1 MLDIISTDVIP
12 LETNPTEAHK
22 ATHREQMKKDDKAI
36 FLIHQCVD
44 SNVLEKIIDYE
55 TTKEAWDVLATTYAS
70 DKQTKKVRLMALRRQ
85 LGLLQMVSNET
96 VAKFVNR
103 LVILANQMKSCGE
116 VVTDSMKVE
125 KVLTGLTPNFDH
137 IVSAIE
143 QSKDLEMLKLEQLL
157 GSLEAHELK
166 MKNRE
171 GIKKEE
177 KDFEKAL
184 FAKNQKKGGGDSW
197 KNKKGKGKWK
207 YNKQES
213 SGSKSENQKKEGENN
228 GKGKKK
234 SKEHIQCYN
243 YQKYGHY
250 ADECSNPKVP
260 RKRGEE
266 AQLVRDSVDEEEML
280 MAIVNSETHNEEW

>member
-1 MLDIISTDVIP
+1 
-12 LETNPTEAHK
+12 
-22 ATHREQMKKDDKAI
+22 
-36 FLIHQCVD
+36 
-44 SNVLEKIIDYE
+44 
-55 TTKEAWDVLATTYAS
+55 
-70 DKQTKKVRLMALRRQ
+70 
-85 LGLLQMVSNET
+85 
-96 VAKFVNR
+96 
-103 LVILANQMKSCGE
+103 MKSCGE

-143 QSKDLEMLKLEQLL
+143 QSKDLETLKLEQLL
-157 GSLEAHELK
+157 DSLQAHELK
-166 MKNRE
+166 MKNKE

-184 FAKNQKKGGGDSW
+184 FVKNQKKGGGDSW

-207 YNKQES
+207 YNKQEN

-243 YQKYGHY
+243 CQKYGHH

-260 RKRGEE
+260 RKKGEE
-266 AQLVRDSVDEEEML
+266 AQLAHDSDDEEVVLL
-280 MAIVNSETHNEEW
+280 MVIVDSETGNEE